1 MTLLCIT
8 LIIWLLSSYMAESAM
23 KPPLGSKYLVE
34 YRVIKKSP
42 KPRPFGRRFVQMI
55 FNFFCFDGFKDG
67 WMHAFKPDSGELVGD
82 DLPVFKL
89 LDIQELDIWISEIS
103 KL

>member
-1 MTLLCIT
+1 
-8 LIIWLLSSYMAESAM
+8 
-23 KPPLGSKYLVE
+23 
-34 YRVIKKSP
+34 
-42 KPRPFGRRFVQMI
+42 MI

-67 WMHAFKPDSGELVGD
+67 WMHAFKPDSGELVRD